1 MHRIAFVV
9 LLFAASVAFAQR
21 DDAFLDDLE
30 RVRTFNA
37 VAISPDG
44 KHVAWSVQGIG
55 VTTATTAGMDVHL
68 LSGDGDDHYV
78 AWSPDSKELAT
89 VSDGGKEQRQI
100 FVTHVGG
107 TPVRVT
113 NVHGYLAEPQWSP
126 DGKSIAF
133 LFIENANR
141 AAGPLVAM
149 SRAVGPIEE
158 PIDEQHVAIA
168 A

>member
-44 KHVAWSVQGIG
+44 RHIAWSVQGIG
-55 VTTATTAGMDVHL
+55 VTTATTAGMGGRL
-68 LSGDGDDHYV
+68 LPGDGDEHYV
-78 AWSPDSKELAT
+78 AWAPDPTSLAT

-100 FVTHVGG
+100 FVTHLRG
-107 TPVRVT
+107 PPIPVT
-113 NVHGYLAEPQWSP
+113 NAHGYLPEP
-126 DGKSIAF
+126 
-133 LFIENANR
+133 R
-141 AAGPLVAM
+141 
-149 SRAVGPIEE
+149 
-158 PIDEQHVAIA
+158 
-168 A
+168 